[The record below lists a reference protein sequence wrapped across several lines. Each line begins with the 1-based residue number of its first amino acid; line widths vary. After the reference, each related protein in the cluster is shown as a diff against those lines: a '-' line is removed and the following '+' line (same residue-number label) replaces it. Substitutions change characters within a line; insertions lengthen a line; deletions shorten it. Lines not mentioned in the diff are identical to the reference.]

1 MRDGTRD
8 GAGRSGAGSGA
19 RGGPTGEVA
28 LEVSGSLR
36 RKAAPGTAPSEL
48 QELRSRT
55 ERAERR
61 LLACENLVGELGS
74 GLAALSTLLQGYG
87 QLQQRLL
94 NLENLLKNR
103 NFWILRL
110 PPASGGEI
118 PKVPLTFDDIS
129 VYFNEL
135 EWERLERWQKDL
147 YRAVMRGNY
156 ETLVSLDYAVS
167 KPDILSQMER
177 DEELS
182 DREGQE
188 PPWTQTGDGQEP
200 LRAAE
205 ERDKADEA
213 GGDGSPMEAAPDGA
227 ESKPSGRTCLERDEE
242 PSNKKGPEPS
252 WTQNGDSQ
260 KTPQIQT
267 GDSQEP
273 PETQIGNSPKSP
285 RTRSGNS
292 QKTPQIQT
300 GDSPKSSWTR
310 SGNSPKCPWAQS
322 GNSQKCPWTRSGN
335 SQKTPQIQAGD
346 SQNPP
351 QTQTG
356 DSPKSSW
363 TRSGNSQKTL
373 QTQTGDSP
381 ESPWTRSGNSP
392 KSPRT
397 QNGNSPK
404 SPRTQSGNSPKP
416 PQAQTGNSPKSPQA
430 DKGDSQTLP
439 QTQTGDS
446 QNPLQTGVPNNQKP
460 PQTPGEME
468 QQEEASGED
477 AMPMAAG
484 PEVPI
489 LMMNVMSLGE
499 HQLGTVA
506 EEDVEM
512 EEDPGE
518 PDTEE
523 ALSMEDETLCEGASL
538 EDIKVKEEELE
549 LPAEESTPS
558 PDSEIQ
564 KCPKNELVKAK
575 IKKKPNRCEASNLLM
590 GNCRRGYV
598 REWSHPCTECG
609 KRFRLKIN
617 LIIHQRS
624 HAKEGP
630 YECPV
635 CEIGFSTKR
644 HLDLHR
650 SIHVKDRA
658 FGAKVWGNV
667 HPELRVRPR
676 RDVCG
681 DGGHAGGTWLSQPK
695 EEPDR
700 EGLSGTG
707 MVQAPNSRQKCP
719 HCKKFL
725 AWSTSMRRHLQT
737 HKRDRPY
744 CCSSCNKCF
753 TRSNHLLRHKK
764 IHERAVD
771 ALQRKAEAQCP
782 AAIPAS
788 LQHQAPEAERSPS
801 QENGSP
807 EAAKAS
813 LPKEA
818 LSMEDETLCEGASL
832 EDIKVKE
839 EELELPAEES
849 TPSPDSEI
857 QKCPKNELVKA
868 KIKKKP
874 NRCEASNLLMGNC
887 RRGYVREWSH
897 PCTECGKRFRL
908 KINLIIH
915 QRSHA
920 KEGPYECPVCE
931 IGFSTKRHLDL
942 HRSIHVK
949 DRAFGAKVWGNVH
962 PELRVRP
969 RRDVC
974 GDGGHAGGTWLSQPK
989 EEPDREGLSG
999 TGMVQA
1005 PNSRQKCPHCK
1016 KFLAW
1021 STSMR
1026 RHLQT
1031 HKRDRPYCCSSC
1043 NKCFTRSNHLLR
1055 HKKIHERAVD
1065 ALQRKAEAQCPAAIP
1080 ASLQHQAPEAE
1091 RSPSQENGSPEAAK
1105 ASLPSVL
1112 LLEAVP
1118 VGLPD
1123 KGSPLP
1129 DCIRKAV
1136 QPVVQLG
1143 SRAVVSEM
1151 TEK

>member
-1 MRDGTRD
+1 MSR
-8 GAGRSGAGSGA
+8 
-19 RGGPTGEVA
+19 RGPA
-28 LEVSGSLR
+28 QVSGSLR

-135 EWERLERWQKDL
+135 EWERLEHWQKDL

-167 KPDILSQMER
+167 KPEILSQMER
-177 DEELS
+177 DEEFS
-182 DREGQE
+182 YKEVQE
-188 PPWTQTGDGQEP
+188 SPWTHTGDGQE
-200 LRAAE
+200 LLWAAE
-205 ERDKADEA
+205 ERDEA
-213 GGDGSPMEAAPDGA
+213 EEAAGDGSSMGAAPDSA
-227 ESKPSGRTCLERDEE
+227 KSKPSSWTCIERDEE
-242 PSNKKGPEPS
+242 PSNKKSPKPS
-252 WTQNGDSQ
+252 WTQSGDSQ

-273 PETQIGNSPKSP
+273 SETQIGSSPKSP
-285 RTRSGNS
+285 RTRSGNSQKIPQIQSGESPKASWTRSGNSQKTPQTQNGDSQNPSQTQSGDSPKSSWTRSGNS

-300 GDSPKSSWTR
+300 GDS
-310 SGNSPKCPWAQS
+310 
-322 GNSQKCPWTRSGN
+322 
-335 SQKTPQIQAGD
+335 
-346 SQNPP
+346 QNPP
-351 QTQTG
+351 QTETG

-363 TRSGNSQKTL
+363 TRSGNSQKTPQTQNGDSQNPPQTQSGDSPEFPWTRSGNSQKTPQTETGDSPEFPWTRSGNSQKTP
-373 QTQTGDSP
+373 QTQTGDSQNPSQTQSGDSP
-381 ESPWTRSGNSP
+381 EFPWTRSGNSP

-397 QNGNSPK
+397 HNGNSPK

-416 PQAQTGNSPKSPQA
+416 PLRQTGNSPKSPQA
-430 DKGDSQTLP
+430 HSGDSQTLP

-477 AMPMAAG
+477 PMPTEAG
-484 PEVPI
+484 PELPI
-489 LMMNVMSLGE
+489 LMMNVMSLGDR
-499 HQLGTVA
+499 QQGTVA
-506 EEDVEM
+506 EEDAEM
-512 EEDPGE
+512 EEDPAE

-523 ALSMEDETLCEGASL
+523 ALSMEDETPYEGAAP
-538 EDIKVKEEELE
+538 EDIKVKEEEPE
-549 LPAEESTPS
+549 LLAEESTPS
-558 PDSEIQ
+558 PGSEIQ

-575 IKKKPNRCEASNLLM
+575 MKKKPNRCEASNLLM

-650 SIHVKDRA
+650 GIHVKDRA

-667 HPELRVRPR
+667 HPELRIRPR
-676 RDVCG
+676 RDLCG
-681 DGGHAGGTWLSQPK
+681 TGHAAGAWLGQPK

-700 EGLSGTG
+700 EGLAGSGI
-707 MVQAPNSRQKCP
+707 VQPPNPRQKCP
-719 HCKKFL
+719 LCKKFL
-725 AWSTSMRRHLQT
+725 SCSTSMRRHLKT
-737 HKRDRPY
+737 HARDRPY

-764 IHERAVD
+764 IHERALAV
-771 ALQRKAEAQCP
+771 LQREAKAQPP

-788 LQHQAPEAERSPS
+788 LQHQAPEAQKSPS
-801 QENGSP
+801 RENGSP

-813 LPKEA
+813 LP
-818 LSMEDETLCEGASL
+818 
-832 EDIKVKE
+832 
-839 EELELPAEES
+839 
-849 TPSPDSEI
+849 
-857 QKCPKNELVKA
+857 N
-868 KIKKKP
+868 
-874 NRCEASNLLMGNC
+874 
-887 RRGYVREWSH
+887 
-897 PCTECGKRFRL
+897 
-908 KINLIIH
+908 
-915 QRSHA
+915 
-920 KEGPYECPVCE
+920 
-931 IGFSTKRHLDL
+931 
-942 HRSIHVK
+942 
-949 DRAFGAKVWGNVH
+949 
-962 PELRVRP
+962 
-969 RRDVC
+969 
-974 GDGGHAGGTWLSQPK
+974 
-989 EEPDREGLSG
+989 
-999 TGMVQA
+999 
-1005 PNSRQKCPHCK
+1005 
-1016 KFLAW
+1016 
-1021 STSMR
+1021 
-1026 RHLQT
+1026 
-1031 HKRDRPYCCSSC
+1031 
-1043 NKCFTRSNHLLR
+1043 
-1055 HKKIHERAVD
+1055 
-1065 ALQRKAEAQCPAAIP
+1065 
-1080 ASLQHQAPEAE
+1080 
-1091 RSPSQENGSPEAAK
+1091 
-1105 ASLPSVL
+1105 VL
-1112 LLEAVP
+1112 LLGTTP
-1118 VGLPD
+1118 LGLPG

-1143 SRAVVSEM
+1143 SRAVASEM

>member
-1 MRDGTRD
+1 
-8 GAGRSGAGSGA
+8 
-19 RGGPTGEVA
+19 
-28 LEVSGSLR
+28 
-36 RKAAPGTAPSEL
+36 EL

-110 PPASGGEI
+110 PPTSGGEI

-147 YRAVMRGNY
+147 YRAVMRSNY

-182 DREGQE
+182 DKEGQE

-200 LRAAE
+200 LWAAE

-213 GGDGSPMEAAPDGA
+213 AGDESPMEAAP
-227 ESKPSGRTCLERDEE
+227 E
-242 PSNKKGPEPS
+242 PSNEKGPKSS

-260 KTPQIQT
+260 KTLQIQT

-273 PETQIGNSPKSP
+273 PETHIGNSPKSP

-310 SGNSPKCPWAQS
+310 SGNS
-322 GNSQKCPWTRSGN
+322 
-335 SQKTPQIQAGD
+335 QKTL
-346 SQNPP
+346 
-351 QTQTG
+351 QTQNG

-363 TRSGNSQKTL
+363 TRSGNSQKTP
-373 QTQTGDSP
+373 QTGDSQNPPQTETGDSP
-381 ESPWTRSGNSP
+381 ESPWTR
-392 KSPRT
+392 R
-397 QNGNSPK
+397 
-404 SPRTQSGNSPKP
+404 
-416 PQAQTGNSPKSPQA
+416 
-430 DKGDSQTLP
+430 
-439 QTQTGDS
+439 
-446 QNPLQTGVPNNQKP
+446 
-460 PQTPGEME
+460 EME

-477 AMPMAAG
+477 PMPMEAG
-484 PEVPI
+484 PELPI
-489 LMMNVMSLGE
+489 LMMNVMSLGD

-512 EEDPGE
+512 EEDPAE

-538 EDIKVKEEELE
+538 EDIKVKEEEPE
-549 LPAEESTPS
+549 LLAEESTPS
-558 PDSEIQ
+558 PGSEIQ
-564 KCPKNELVKAK
+564 KCPKIELVKAK

-667 HPELRVRPR
+667 HPELRIRPR
-676 RDVCG
+676 RELCG
-681 DGGHAGGTWLSQPK
+681 GGHAGGTWLGQPK

-700 EGLSGTG
+700 EGLSGSG
-707 MVQAPNSRQKCP
+707 IAQPPNPGQKCP

-725 AWSTSMRRHLQT
+725 AYSTSMRRHLQT
-737 HKRDRPY
+737 HARDRPY

-764 IHERAVD
+764 IHERALA
-771 ALQRKAEAQCP
+771 ALQQEAKAQPP
-782 AAIPAS
+782 ADIPAS
-788 LQHQAPEAERSPS
+788 
-801 QENGSP
+801 
-807 EAAKAS
+807 
-813 LPKEA
+813 
-818 LSMEDETLCEGASL
+818 
-832 EDIKVKE
+832 
-839 EELELPAEES
+839 
-849 TPSPDSEI
+849 
-857 QKCPKNELVKA
+857 
-868 KIKKKP
+868 
-874 NRCEASNLLMGNC
+874 
-887 RRGYVREWSH
+887 
-897 PCTECGKRFRL
+897 
-908 KINLIIH
+908 
-915 QRSHA
+915 
-920 KEGPYECPVCE
+920 
-931 IGFSTKRHLDL
+931 
-942 HRSIHVK
+942 
-949 DRAFGAKVWGNVH
+949 
-962 PELRVRP
+962 
-969 RRDVC
+969 
-974 GDGGHAGGTWLSQPK
+974 
-989 EEPDREGLSG
+989 
-999 TGMVQA
+999 
-1005 PNSRQKCPHCK
+1005 
-1016 KFLAW
+1016 
-1021 STSMR
+1021 
-1026 RHLQT
+1026 
-1031 HKRDRPYCCSSC
+1031 
-1043 NKCFTRSNHLLR
+1043 
-1055 HKKIHERAVD
+1055 
-1065 ALQRKAEAQCPAAIP
+1065 
-1080 ASLQHQAPEAE
+1080 
-1091 RSPSQENGSPEAAK
+1091 
-1105 ASLPSVL
+1105 
-1112 LLEAVP
+1112 
-1118 VGLPD
+1118 
-1123 KGSPLP
+1123 
-1129 DCIRKAV
+1129 
-1136 QPVVQLG
+1136 
-1143 SRAVVSEM
+1143 
-1151 TEK
+1151 